1 MASLNSSPLSSA
13 VHPPPLNRK
22 NKNGA
27 DRPSPFHP
35 SVWGDFFISYSEDHK
50 KTDAWTRRV
59 GELKE
64 EVKKMLIRAKGSVK
78 EMIMIDE
85 IQRLGVAYHFEKEIN
100 YALEHVYDANIDYDD
115 LKTVALRFRLLRQ
128 EGYNVSSD
136 VFNKF
141 KDGEGNFKEGLCS
154 DVEGLLSLYEAA
166 FYGTHGED
174 TLDAATSFTKGQLT
188 SLMTHLDGPLATQ
201 VGHALQLPMR
211 KRIARLDARFYIS
224 LFQQH
229 KQHNDVILELAKLDF
244 NLIQWWKDIGLA
256 AKYPIAR
263 DRLVEGYFWM
273 LGVYFEPQYARGRN
287 IVVRMFKLGSIID
300 DNFDVDGRFEDL
312 KVFTDAIKRWDL
324 SAMDQLPEYMRPIYH
339 AVLSTVNEIEN
350 ELLPGEKFFRT
361 DLLKQETKVLIQ
373 AYLEEVQWCNNGYV
387 PTLEEHL
394 KVSLLSAG
402 YLFLTTAS
410 FVGMGEEVTK
420 EAFDWIK
427 TRPKFLMDSSLICRL
442 VNDIESNEFE
452 QKRPHAA
459 SVIESYMK
467 EYGVSRPVA
476 SEKIREMVT
485 SAWKDMNKFCL
496 KPTLFPLSLLTRV
509 VNLTR
514 MIEVI
519 YLHGDGYTNCSREIK
534 EMIKSMFV
542 DPIPL

>member
-1 MASLNSSPLSSA
+1 MVLT
-13 VHPPPLNRK
+13 VH
-22 NKNGA
+22 
-27 DRPSPFHP
+27 HH
-35 SVWGDFFISYSEDHK
+35 FILLFGEITSFLTLKITREDHK
-50 KTDAWTRRV
+50 KIDAWTRRV

-64 EVKKMLIRAKGSVK
+64 EVKKMFIRAKGSVE

-100 YALEHVYDANIDYDD
+100 DALEHINDANVDYDD
-115 LKTVALRFRLLRQ
+115 LKT
-128 EGYNVSSD
+128 
-136 VFNKF
+136 F
-141 KDGEGNFKEGLCS
+141 KDKEGNFKKGLCS

-174 TLDAATSFTKGQLT
+174 ILDEAISFTKAHLS
-188 SLMTHLDGPLATQ
+188 SLITHLDGPLGAQ
-201 VGHALQLPMR
+201 VGHALELPMR

-229 KQHNDVILELAKLDF
+229 KQPNEIFLELAKLDF
-244 NLIQWWKDIGLA
+244 NLAQSMWWKDIGLT
-256 AKYPIAR
+256 AKYPYAR
-263 DRLVEGYFWM
+263 DRLVEVYLWI
-273 LGVYFEPQYARGRN
+273 LTVYFEPQYARARN
-287 IVVRMFKLGSIID
+287 MAVKMFKLISIID
-300 DNFDVDGRFEDL
+300 DTFDVNGKFEDL
-312 KVFTDAIKRWDL
+312 KVFTDAFQRWDL

-339 AVLSTVNEIEN
+339 TVLSTVNEIEN
-350 ELLPGEKFFRT
+350 KLLPGEKFFRT
-361 DLLKQETKVLIQ
+361 DLLKHETKVLIR
-373 AYLEEVQWCNNGYV
+373 AYLKEAQWCNNGYV
-387 PTLEEHL
+387 PTLGEHL
-394 KVSLLSAG
+394 KVSLLSGG
-402 YLFLTTAS
+402 YLFVTAAC

-427 TRPKFLMDSSLICRL
+427 SHPKFLMDSSLISRL
-442 VNDIESNEFE
+442 FE
-452 QKRPHAA
+452 QKREHFA

-467 EYGVSRPVA
+467 EHGVSRPVA
-476 SEKIREMVT
+476 CEKIWEMVT

-519 YLHGDGYTNCSREIK
+519 YLHGDGYTDSSREIK